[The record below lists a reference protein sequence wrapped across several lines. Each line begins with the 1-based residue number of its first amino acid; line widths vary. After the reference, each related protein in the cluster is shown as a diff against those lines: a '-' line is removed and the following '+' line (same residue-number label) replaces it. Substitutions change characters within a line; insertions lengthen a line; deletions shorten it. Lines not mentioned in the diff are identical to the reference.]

1 MIYTLLG
8 IIFLL
13 FFQVTI
19 VSKLYAET
27 DKKIYNILKIAFMFI
42 MSVLVVVTIF
52 MFMGELQVFE
62 SILEKASLYYIDDS
76 DIFRKHR

>member
-1 MIYTLLG
+1 MIYALLG

-27 DKKIYNILKIAFMFI
+27 DKKIYNMLKIAFMFI
-42 MSVLVVVTIF
+42 MLVLVVVTIF
-52 MFMGELQVFE
+52 MLMGELQVFE
-62 SILEKASLYYIDDS
+62 SILEKVSLYYIDDS

>member
-13 FFQVTI
+13 FCQVTI

-52 MFMGELQVFE
+52 MLMGELQVFE